1 MIHLKQ
7 KIAQMCY
14 WLRKIGAFK
23 GIATNVI
30 FFVELVLSTYSIK
43 K

>member
-7 KIAQMCY
+7 NIAQMCY
-14 WLRKIGAFK
+14 WYGKNLTFK

-30 FFVELVLSTYSIK
+30 IFVELVLSTYPVK